1 MGGAGLG
8 LSIVAA
14 IVEAHGGSVT
24 VRSEE
29 GAGATFE
36 VRLPIS
42 SRTAQDDEGDKHIP
56 TS

>member
-14 IVEAHGGSVT
+14 IVEAHGGTVT

-29 GAGATFE
+29 GSGAAFE
-36 VRLPIS
+36 VRLPAAGHK
-42 SRTAQDDEGDKHIP
+42 T
-56 TS
+56 

>member
-14 IVEAHGGSVT
+14 IVEAHGGTVT
-24 VRSEE
+24 VGSEE

-42 SRTAQDDEGDKHIP
+42 ARAAPVDEGQEHIP
-56 TS
+56 SS